1 MSILLQSLVSI
12 GLAKLPVAD
21 WVDRIVDGITDVFSG
36 FFNVLQAIG
45 SGIMDF
51 ISDTLTFINPWLL
64 MVIIVVLAYIISK
77 RRWGF
82 TVLTAIGLLYI
93 YNQELWGDMINTFT
107 LVLLSS
113 IISIVI
119 GVPLGIWMA
128 KSEGAKRVIN
138 PILDFMQTMPAFVYL
153 IPAVAFFGIGMV
165 PGVFASVIFALP
177 PTVRFTNLGIREIPT
192 ELIEASDAFGS
203 TDVQKLFKVELPLAK
218 NTIMAGINQT
228 IMLSLSMVVTA
239 SMIGAPGLG
248 NGVLSALQRA
258 EVGEG
263 FVNGLA
269 LVILAIV
276 IDRFTQNLSTS
287 NRSQAKQPR
296 WQKFIAPVLLLAF
309 LITGAVQAFISS
321 QGEQKEKVTL
331 AYVEWDSEVAST
343 NVLAEVLKEE
353 GYAVEIVPLDNTV
366 MWKSVA
372 EGNVDASVS
381 AWLPTTHGEQYAQY
395 KDQLDDLGANLKG
408 TSLSLAVPSYMNI
421 KSISDLTDQASSEI
435 VGIEPGAGIMSG
447 TEKALETYSN
457 LSSWKLTPSS
467 TGAMVTSLEQA
478 IKNQQEIVITA
489 WTPHWIFAKY
499 DLTMLED
506 PEGVYGGS
514 EDIHTIAREGL
525 KDDNAKAYQIIDR
538 FSWDPEDMQSVM
550 LDISDG
556 TSPSEAAKNWI
567 ADNQDKVAE
576 WTK

>member
-1 MSILLQSLVSI
+1 MNLLQNVGNI
-12 GLAKLPVAD
+12 IQTKLPVAD
-21 WVDRIVDGITDVFSG
+21 SVDRIVDWITDVFSG

-51 ISDTLTFINPWLL
+51 ISDTLAFINPWLL
-64 MVIIVVLAYIISK
+64 MLIIVALAYVISK

-82 TVLTAIGLLYI
+82 TLLTAVGLLYI

-119 GVPLGIWMA
+119 GIPLGIWMA
-128 KSEGAKRVIN
+128 KSEGAKKVIN

-258 EVGEG
+258 EVGAG

-276 IDRFTQNLSTS
+276 IDRFTQNLGGS
-287 NRSQAKQPR
+287 NRSQAKKKAK
-296 WQKFIAPVLLLAF
+296 WQKFIAPVLLAAFFMTGITQAF
-309 LITGAVQAFISS
+309 LSS
-321 QGEQKEKVTL
+321 RSEQKEKVTL

-353 GYAVEIVPLDNTV
+353 GYDVDLVPLDNTV
-366 MWKSVA
+366 MWKSIA
-372 EGNVDASVS
+372 EGNADASAS
-381 AWLPTTHGEQYAQY
+381 AWLPTTHAEQYKQY

-408 TSLSLAVPSYMNI
+408 TSLSLAVPSYMNLT
-421 KSISDLTDQASSEI
+421 SISDLTNQANSEI
-435 VGIEPGAGIMSG
+435 VGIEPGAGIMSS
-447 TEKALETYSN
+447 TEKALDTYSN

-478 IKNQQEIVITA
+478 IKNQEEIVITA

-514 EDIHTIAREGL
+514 EDIHTIARQGL
-525 KDDNAKAYQIIDR
+525 KEDNAKAYQIIDR
-538 FSWDPEDMQSVM
+538 FNWTDEDMQSVM
-550 LDISDG
+550 LDISNG
-556 TSPSEAAKNWI
+556 SSPAEAAKKWI
-567 ADNQDKVAE
+567 EDNPDKVAE